1 MRFEFDEARAAVLAS
16 ERDTGVIVTNIPFAT
31 EDRDIVRHGATA
43 ATILR
48 LYLDRYK
55 VEHTYRL
62 MKSGMGVDSV
72 YVPHAGACG
81 RAPVRGRDSDTGV
94 RHHRCPSPE
103 ERDVSVPDGEEGGRG
118 NPARVLRVPSRYR
131 RHHGHRTR
139 RVR

>member
-1 MRFEFDEARAAVLAS
+1 MRFEFDEARAAILAS

-55 VEHTYRL
+55 VEYTYRL

-72 YVPHAGACG
+72 YVRTPERAGALLF
-81 RAPVRGRDSDTGV
+81 AITIATL
-94 RHHRCPSPE
+94 
-103 ERDVSVPDGEEGGRG
+103 VSGIIDALLGAAG
-118 NPARVLRVPSRYR
+118 
-131 RHHGHRTR
+131 
-139 RVR
+139 RVRSRR